1 MSLSTLP
8 LRKGQQGFNFGF
20 GKMRRFQFSKI
31 RFFLLGFLWG
41 ELSLTSCSIQH
52 QLDPGQVFLKGYTL
66 QEVDSARDFSK
77 SKIAKSVDNPS
88 SNALD
93 LRELRKSLKPGLNR
107 KIGGVWPLRSQI
119 YLLALKKPK
128 SKVLQNAAKSF
139 GEPPVLH
146 DSTNVPIN
154 TAYLLRGIHAE
165 GYLDASITSST
176 QKSPKGIQE
185 IYKIDKGEPYKI
197 GKWNHLILSEDPNFQ
212 RDFQKI
218 MQQNSSTFPKEGAIF
233 RASTLGNMRNKISQ
247 DYRNLGYFRFSTDFL
262 EFEADSGRIPHTVDL
277 TLKILKPEQAFYHK
291 PYRYRHWKLYVGN
304 TPPSSNEPN
313 FLPVADTLPWLRYL
327 NADEAVDQSL
337 LISQIDQP
345 NNPIFSEGQLRK
357 TLANFA
363 RLGLFAPGNYTIVP
377 NDSSGELDLL
387 LVLKTLPKWQFR
399 TEYEFSTN
407 NISLF
412 GLNGNISFTRRNA
425 LRIGDQ
431 LEFRANVGAES
442 QQLTGSFAK
451 SSGFNTLDLGLRA
464 TISVPGIVRPGWFS
478 NWKLNG
484 EERTLVSLI
493 YQSQQRQDF
502 DRNVLK
508 TGLGVSG
515 LVHGRTQYQIWP
527 MELTY
532 ANTGF
537 TSDALKKILE
547 EGDPLLRANFV
558 SYFSTGVRG
567 SWIQDRIRESKRD
580 YLGLNLESSGNFYA
594 LLKASSK
601 SQNLNDTI
609 WGLPYFRFLKL
620 DIEWRKHLVGKGE
633 SLVATR
639 ALGSVGLPFGD
650 QKTLPLEKRTFGG
663 GTNSLRAWP
672 IRGLGPGSL
681 SNYANGRLIQF
692 GEIRLEANLEWR
704 FKVVG
709 PLKAAL
715 FMDAGNIWT
724 LNDTAY
730 NGLGNFTGKRF
741 INEIALNQGLGL
753 RYDFGFFVMR
763 VDFALKVRDPALA
776 HGKRWVIGN
785 WFDPDWKYDQWRF
798 EVQGD
803 QPSLNQN
810 GVSPVYPLFSTV
822 FGINYPF

>member
-1 MSLSTLP
+1 M
-8 LRKGQQGFNFGF
+8 
-20 GKMRRFQFSKI
+20 
-31 RFFLLGFLWG
+31 
-41 ELSLTSCSIQH
+41 
-52 QLDPGQVFLKGYTL
+52 
-66 QEVDSARDFSK
+66 
-77 SKIAKSVDNPS
+77 
-88 SNALD
+88 
-93 LRELRKSLKPGLNR
+93 
-107 KIGGVWPLRSQI
+107 
-119 YLLALKKPK
+119 KKPK
-128 SKVLQNAAKSF
+128 SKVLQNAAKRF

-146 DSTNVPIN
+146 DSTNVPMN
-154 TAYLLRGIHAE
+154 TDYLLRAIHTE

-218 MQQNSSTFPKEGAIF
+218 MQQNSSTFPKEGEIF

-304 TPPSSNEPN
+304 TPPSSNEPK

-363 RLGLFAPGNYTIVP
+363 RLGLFAPGNYSIVP
-377 NDSSGELDLL
+377 NDSAGELDLL

-537 TSDALKKILE
+537 TSDA
-547 EGDPLLRANFV
+547 
-558 SYFSTGVRG
+558 
-567 SWIQDRIRESKRD
+567 
-580 YLGLNLESSGNFYA
+580 
-594 LLKASSK
+594 
-601 SQNLNDTI
+601 
-609 WGLPYFRFLKL
+609 
-620 DIEWRKHLVGKGE
+620 
-633 SLVATR
+633 
-639 ALGSVGLPFGD
+639 
-650 QKTLPLEKRTFGG
+650 
-663 GTNSLRAWP
+663 
-672 IRGLGPGSL
+672 
-681 SNYANGRLIQF
+681 
-692 GEIRLEANLEWR
+692 
-704 FKVVG
+704 
-709 PLKAAL
+709 
-715 FMDAGNIWT
+715 
-724 LNDTAY
+724 
-730 NGLGNFTGKRF
+730 
-741 INEIALNQGLGL
+741 
-753 RYDFGFFVMR
+753 
-763 VDFALKVRDPALA
+763 
-776 HGKRWVIGN
+776 
-785 WFDPDWKYDQWRF
+785 
-798 EVQGD
+798 
-803 QPSLNQN
+803 
-810 GVSPVYPLFSTV
+810 
-822 FGINYPF
+822 

>member
-1 MSLSTLP
+1 MS
-8 LRKGQQGFNFGF
+8 
-20 GKMRRFQFSKI
+20 RFQRSNI
-31 RFFLLGFLWG
+31 RHILIGAFISFWAFP
-41 ELSLTSCSIQH
+41 SCSVQSY
-52 QLDPGQVFLKGYTL
+52 LKDDQVYLKKYIIEEIDTGTFNVPASNEIAVKSDKITPLKLKEIKNFLK
-66 QEVDSARDFSK
+66 
-77 SKIAKSVDNPS
+77 PS
-88 SNALD
+88 
-93 LRELRKSLKPGLNR
+93 LNR
-107 KIGGVWPLRSQI
+107 NFLGGWPIRTQLYLITQQWPANNLLQKINKRYG
-119 YLLALKKPK
+119 A
-128 SKVLQNAAKSF
+128 
-139 GEPPVLH
+139 PPVLH
-146 DSTNVPIN
+146 DSSNLAN
-154 TAYLLRGIHAE
+154 NEDNLLRFLHAE
-165 GYLDASITSST
+165 GYLDAAVSTSTKRTNTGMKEIYSIRKGTPYRIGMITFTNLSPEIQNALEGIVD
-176 QKSPKGIQE
+176 QKSLESKYSGQIFKASDLGE
-185 IYKIDKGEPYKI
+185 IR
-197 GKWNHLILSEDPNFQ
+197 SE
-212 RDFQKI
+212 
-218 MQQNSSTFPKEGAIF
+218 
-233 RASTLGNMRNKISQ
+233 ISRSLREQ
-247 DYRNLGYFRFSTDFL
+247 GFFRFSTDFL
-262 EFEADSGRIPHTVDL
+262 EFEADSGRLPYTIDL
-277 TLKILKPEQAFYHK
+277 SLKVLKPSLDHYHK
-291 PYRYRHWKLYVGN
+291 KYKYRQWNLYVGHS
-304 TPPSSNEPN
+304 PPSFNN
-313 FLPVADTLPWLRYL
+313 FRFPRVIDSIPWLGFSNSGDPINQKLLL
-327 NADEAVDQSL
+327 NQIENLKEPLFNEKSL
-337 LISQIDQP
+337 
-345 NNPIFSEGQLRK
+345 RR
-357 TLANFA
+357 TLSNFA
-363 RLGLFAPGNYTIVP
+363 RLGLYDPGSYNIVVNDTAQELNVLLALKPLP
-377 NDSSGELDLL
+377 N
-387 LVLKTLPKWQFR
+387 WQFR

-407 NISLF
+407 TIALF
-412 GLNGNISFTRRNA
+412 GINGNISFTRRNA
-425 LRIGDQ
+425 LRLGDQ
-431 LEFRANVGAES
+431 LEFRATLGAES
-442 QQLTGSFAK
+442 QQLTGSSAS
-451 SSGFNTLDLGLRA
+451 SSGLNTLDIGLRA
-464 TISVPGIVRPGWFS
+464 QLSIPGILAPGFFQQ
-478 NWKLNG
+478 WKLNG
-484 EERTLVSLI
+484 EERTLVSFT
-493 YQSQQRQDF
+493 YQSQKRQDF
-502 DRNVLK
+502 GRNVLK
-508 TGLGVSG
+508 TGLGISG

-527 MELTY
+527 LEITY
-532 ANTGF
+532 ANTG
-537 TSDALKKILE
+537 SISESLQKILD
-547 EGDPLLRANFV
+547 GLNDPLLRANFV

-580 YLGLNLESSGNFYA
+580 YLGLNLESSGNFYT
-594 LLKASSK
+594 LLKAGSRN
-601 SQNLNDTI
+601 QNLTDTI

-620 DIEWRKHLVGKGE
+620 DVEWRKHMLGKGE

>member
-1 MSLSTLP
+1 LSLSTLP

-20 GKMRRFQFSKI
+20 SKMRRFQFSKI

-41 ELSLTSCSIQH
+41 ELSLSSCSIQR

-66 QEVDSARDFSK
+66 QEVDSALAFSK
-77 SKIAKSVDNPS
+77 SKIAKSAVNPS

-107 KIGGVWPLRSQI
+107 KIGGFWPLRSQI
-119 YLLALKKPK
+119 YLMAFKKPK
-128 SKVLQNAAKSF
+128 NKFLQNAAKRF

-146 DSTNVPIN
+146 DSTNMPMN
-154 TAYLLRGIHAE
+154 TDYLLRAIHTE

-176 QKSPKGIQE
+176 QKNPKGIQE

-197 GKWNHLILSEDPNFQ
+197 GKWNHVILSGDSNFQ

-313 FLPVADTLPWLRYL
+313 FLPVADTLPWLMYL
-327 NADEAVDQSL
+327 NTDEAVDQSL
-337 LISQIDQP
+337 LISQVDQP

-363 RLGLFAPGNYTIVP
+363 RLGLFAPGNYSIVP

-464 TISVPGIVRPGWFS
+464 TVSVPGIIRPGWFS
-478 NWKLNG
+478 HWKLNG

-515 LVHGRTQYQIWP
+515 LVHGRTHYQIWP

-547 EGDPLLRANFV
+547 DGDPLLRANFV
-558 SYFSTGVRG
+558 SYFSTGIRG
-567 SWIQDRIRESKRD
+567 SWVQDRIQESKRD
-580 YLGLNLESSGNFYA
+580 YLGLNLESSGNLYT
-594 LLKASSK
+594 LLKAGSRN
-601 SQNLNDTI
+601 QNLKDTI

-620 DIEWRKHLVGKGE
+620 DVEWRKHLLGKGE

-704 FKVVG
+704 FRVVG
-709 PLKAAL
+709 PFKAAL
-715 FMDAGNIWT
+715 FLDAGNIWT

-730 NGLGNFTGKRF
+730 NGLGNFTSKRF
-741 INEIALNQGLGL
+741 VNEIALNQGLGL

-763 VDFALKVRDPALA
+763 VDFALKVRDPAMA

-785 WFDPDWKYDQWRF
+785 WFDPGWRNDQWRYD
-798 EVQGD
+798 VQGD

-810 GVSPVYPLFSTV
+810 GVNPVYPLFSTV